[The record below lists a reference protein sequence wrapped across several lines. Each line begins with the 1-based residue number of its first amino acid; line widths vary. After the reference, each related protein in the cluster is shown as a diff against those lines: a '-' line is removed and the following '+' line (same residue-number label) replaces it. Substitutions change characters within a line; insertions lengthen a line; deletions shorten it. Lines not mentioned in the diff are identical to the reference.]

1 MEILNNGFFII
12 FNNYKEL
19 FVFNNQNLKLSSID
33 FMKNLKESLVKDK
46 KFDTEYLITN
56 NIIENDI

>member
-46 KFDTEYLITN
+46 KFDTEYLIIN

>member
-1 MEILNNGFFII
+1 LEILNNGFFII

-46 KFDTEYLITN
+46 KFDTEYLIIN

>member
-1 MEILNNGFFII
+1 MAILNNGFFII